1 MLRASA
7 STTFQRVDVV
17 VLLGRN
23 TRPPLLRKACFV
35 RRPTKNNRQPTLI
48 SLFRGQSR
56 SPLRR
61 GNAHKIELAEHLVVG
76 GHFSLSLEGLDLNLA
91 LVVRG
96 RGEGL
101 HVHAGCKPVPQGRP
115 SRPFG
120 SSSRDSKRERAINRK
135 GSIDP
140 AANHANVKKFS
151 AFRVGVGGGG
161 EGGREGGREGRGGWL
176 RGGSVG
182 QRYTF
187 NKHSH

>member
-1 MLRASA
+1 MRDGKAITDVLRASA

-17 VLLGRN
+17 VVLGRN

-101 HVHAGCKPVPQGRP
+101 HVHAACKPVPQGASIP

-120 SSSRDSKRERAINRK
+120 SSSRDSKRERAIHRI

-151 AFRVGVGGGG
+151 AFRVGVGGGR
-161 EGGREGGREGRGGWL
+161 GREGGRVEADG
-176 RGGSVG
+176 
-182 QRYTF
+182 
-187 NKHSH
+187 